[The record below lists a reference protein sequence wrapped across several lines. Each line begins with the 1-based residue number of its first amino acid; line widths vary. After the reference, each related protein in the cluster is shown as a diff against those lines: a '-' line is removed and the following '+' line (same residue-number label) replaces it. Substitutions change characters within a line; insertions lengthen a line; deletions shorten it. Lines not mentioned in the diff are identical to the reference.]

1 MGKYTYTASLVDES
15 INILRRADQELSGTN
30 AAVINA
36 VNTILNA
43 RGADRLAFD
52 FSDILTLTDIARD
65 DIAAVTKEILSKQAE
80 IEEYENAPWWKK
92 LFASLGMA
100 ILKYLEGHAQAIEY
114 VFDFAVSLAGFI
126 GGLFNSNF
134 KNACKEFA
142 EKELVDSWFTKQFV
156 DENGMFKNINAYSTF
171 AHNSTAAN
179 IIEFGGSLINVLGIT
194 GPSTGLIISANS
206 LYKSFE
212 NLMDE
217 SDTKAIITSE
227 PIISPDVKEIFD
239 IKKLEEPLQD
249 DKPPIVDEL
258 ISDPAPT
265 PNGEE
270 QFEGEG
276 VCEPGQVLYGVLP
289 PKEPIQPGQGEGVCK
304 PGQVLYGVLPPKDPV
319 QPEEPIVVSKPVQ
332 VLYGPPP
339 QPPVKPGEP
348 IVVSKPVQVLY
359 GPPPQPPIQPGEEI
373 KVCGPGQV
381 LYGVLPPKDPIQPI
395 EHIVDAPGQ
404 VLYGPPTTI
413 PNHVEQNIIE
423 NRIIGENQ
431 PTYIANAPVTEEIA
445 KKAAG
450 SFGDLMSGAGS
461 TPISSKPLSSTGN
474 HGEGQVSAP
483 LASGVIAAGVAG
495 WGTKTYIDKRG
506 TTDKKEDKEI
516 DAEKWDEDVESLNID
531 YTDGRIEGVDGD
543 YLSPD
548 DELAFMD

>member
-30 AAVINA
+30 AAVVNA

-114 VFDFAVSLAGFI
+114 VFDFAISLAGFI
-126 GGLFNSNF
+126 GGLFNSEF

-156 DENGMFKNINAYSTF
+156 DENGLFRNIDAYSTF

-194 GPSTGLIISANS
+194 GPTTGLIVSANS

-212 NLMDE
+212 NLMEE
-217 SDTKAIITSE
+217 SDTKAMVTSE
-227 PIISPDVKEIFD
+227 PIISPDIKEIFD
-239 IKKLEEPLQD
+239 YEKLEETEPRN
-249 DKPPIVDEL
+249 KPPIVDEL
-258 ISDPAPT
+258 ISDPVPT
-265 PNGEE
+265 PHGEE
-270 QFEGEG
+270 QFEGED
-276 VCEPGQVLYGVLP
+276 VCPPGQVLYEAP
-289 PKEPIQPGQGEGVCK
+289 PQNTPGPIEGIGVCP
-304 PGQVLYGVLPPKDPV
+304 PG
-319 QPEEPIVVSKPVQ
+319 Q

-339 QPPVKPGEP
+339 QDPIQPIGGIGECGP
-348 IVVSKPVQVLY
+348 DQVLY
-359 GPPPQPPIQPGEEI
+359 GPPPTKPENPSDPHVVGTHIIPEE
-373 KVCGPGQV
+373 
-381 LYGVLPPKDPIQPI
+381 
-395 EHIVDAPGQ
+395 
-404 VLYGPPTTI
+404 
-413 PNHVEQNIIE
+413 
-423 NRIIGENQ
+423 Q
-431 PTYIANAPVTEEIA
+431 PTYITKTNATATEEIA
-445 KKAAG
+445 KKATG
-450 SFGDLMSGAGS
+450 SFGDLINGADS
-461 TPISSKPLSSTGN
+461 TPVSSKPLSSKDN
-474 HGEGQVSAP
+474 HGEGKVATP
-483 LASGVIAAGVAG
+483 LASGVVAAGVAG
-495 WGTKTYIDKRG
+495 WGTKTYIDKRN
-506 TTDKKEDKEI
+506 TSEKKEDKDI
-516 DAEKWDEDVESLNID
+516 DAEKWDEDVELLSVD
-531 YTDGRIEGVDGD
+531 YEDGRIEGVEGD
-543 YLSPD
+543 YLSPE